1 MKNVLLQIEKYQK
14 LQNSHLIGG
23 ISGTQGST
31 ASTSEHAC
39 IPFSR
44 RHHSSAPCRSSTPT
58 IPFQP
63 ASIIKP
69 HHLSPSID
77 VNHPSL
83 PGKVLFSELNSKGW
97 KAKAGNPNVCARVK
111 TTVPVSPEPCL
122 EG

>member
-1 MKNVLLQIEKYQK
+1 MNKTCEF
-14 LQNSHLIGG
+14 H
-23 ISGTQGST
+23 ISSAASVAPLPAHCSSST
-31 ASTSEHAC
+31 AYSS
-39 IPFSR
+39 
-44 RHHSSAPCRSSTPT
+44 HHPSASCTSSTPT
-58 IPFQP
+58 IPFQA

-83 PGKVLFSELNSKGW
+83 PGKVLFSKLNSTGW